1 MEHSSCFGPGRT
13 LVPGHRMIGVERMRR
28 TASGIKPRITE
39 LAKLEELV
47 GRLKRAGIAPDD
59 IQRHIVSV
67 AVVDLDDLNEVLKA
81 A

>member
-1 MEHSSCFGPGRT
+1 
-13 LVPGHRMIGVERMRR
+13 MRR

-39 LAKLEELV
+39 ITKLEELV
-47 GRLKRAGIAPDD
+47 SRLRQDGVKPDD

>member
-1 MEHSSCFGPGRT
+1 
-13 LVPGHRMIGVERMRR
+13 MRQ
-28 TASGIKPRITE
+28 TAASGIKPRITE
-39 LAKLEELV
+39 ITKLEELV
-47 GRLKRAGIAPDD
+47 SRLKRAGIQPDD